1 MAERSTQKFARTNDG
16 LSEKTFHPVLK
27 TRSATHNSE
36 VFNDDELILALSQSY
51 ENRRAAQ
58 AFEWE
63 SVRLGGNFRHKTAT

>member
-16 LSEKTFHPVLK
+16 LSEKNFPPVLK
-27 TRSATHNSE
+27 NKSATHNSE
-36 VFNDDELILALSQSY
+36 GFNDDELILVLSQSY

-63 SVRLGGNFRHKTAT
+63 SVRLGGTFRHKAVT